1 MTKSTTNRTSTTQAP
16 TAGKPSEPTPCPL
29 TWCAMDD
36 TSDGHDNFHS
46 GHVQQLTGAA
56 GDGWHAWAVQD
67 AREEVLIHLEGDRP
81 GGETL
86 AAYADAEGLA
96 MVLAATATAEGRQ
109 RLVDLLE
116 AVGVRVPR

>member
-1 MTKSTTNRTSTTQAP
+1 
-16 TAGKPSEPTPCPL
+16 
-29 TWCAMDD
+29 MDD